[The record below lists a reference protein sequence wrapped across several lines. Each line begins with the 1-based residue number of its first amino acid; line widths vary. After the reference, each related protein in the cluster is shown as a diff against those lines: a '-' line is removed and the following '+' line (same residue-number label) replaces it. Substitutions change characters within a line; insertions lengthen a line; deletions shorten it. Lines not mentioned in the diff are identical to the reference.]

1 MKPLVFSLAFCC
13 LAGIVFAQ
21 AMDIGTGGGGIK
33 RVDRDSLLI
42 GRWSAII
49 SHDETGVTR
58 NESFEIEYRPD
69 GKAAFNR
76 AALFTKFNQQRIRHG
91 FNAVSLSEFNRY
103 FPRITWKT
111 ENNRIV
117 LTFKSGL
124 GTNDISYFYQI
135 TGDTLTTVNE
145 SLILTQR
152 KLVAV
157 RNHPAR

>member
-1 MKPLVFSLAFCC
+1 MKPLVLSLALWC
-13 LAGIVFAQ
+13 LANTVTAQ

-33 RVDRDSLLI
+33 KYDRDSLLI

-49 SHDETGVTR
+49 SHDENGVPQ

-76 AALFTKFNQQRIRHG
+76 AALFAKFNQQRIHQGR
-91 FNAVSLSEFNRY
+91 NAVSLTEFNRY

-111 ENNRIV
+111 DNNRIV
-117 LTFKSGL
+117 LTFKSRL
-124 GTNDISYFYQI
+124 GTNDISYYYRI

-157 RNHPAR
+157 RNNPVR